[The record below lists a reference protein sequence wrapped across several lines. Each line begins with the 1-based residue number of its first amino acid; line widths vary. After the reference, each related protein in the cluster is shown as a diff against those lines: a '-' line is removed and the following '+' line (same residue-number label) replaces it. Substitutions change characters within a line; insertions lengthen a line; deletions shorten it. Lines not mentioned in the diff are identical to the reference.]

1 MDAHWGPFKYQFSSS
16 TNINILS
23 HSRGTFH
30 PVNSV
35 LNPAAI
41 IMVTS
46 GAHKHCGNYTHH
58 LFIISI
64 LSLFPSKCVHIKP
77 TNVILYTLCY
87 CTHYVTAHIMLLYTL
102 LLYTLCYGT
111 YCVTAHMLLYTL
123 CYCTYC
129 VTAHMLLYRLCY
141 CTHYVTAHMLLHML
155 LLCTLLLHTL
165 CYTNML
171 LHTLCYYTHYVIAHI
186 VTAHIMLLLTL
197 CYCTQFVITP
207 TRLDLS

>member
-1 MDAHWGPFKYQFSSS
+1 VDAHWGPFKYQFSSS

-23 HSRGTFH
+23 HPRGTFH

-102 LLYTLCYGT
+102 CYCT
-111 YCVTAHMLLYTL
+111 HVTVQIMLLYTL
-123 CYCTYC
+123 RYCTCCYC
-129 VTAHMLLYRLCY
+129 AHCY
-141 CTHYVTAHMLLHML
+141 CTHCVIQTCYCTHCVTTHIMLLH
-155 LLCTLLLHTL
+155 TLLLHTL
-165 CYTNML
+165 CY
-171 LHTLCYYTHYVIAHI
+171 CSHY
-186 VTAHIMLLLTL
+186 VTAHN
-197 CYCTQFVITP
+197 F
-207 TRLDLS
+207 